1 MNTYYKIKSNLFL
14 RINILNM
21 INSTKKREVFN
32 FFLKIKYL
40 LQLLINRYL
49 KKRIG
54 SSNSSGELLL

>member
-1 MNTYYKIKSNLFL
+1 
-14 RINILNM
+14 M

-54 SSNSSGELLL
+54 SWNSSGELLL